1 MTFCV
6 SVADYGVLIPC
17 IPPSYHNGRRFEVGL
32 KCERSVCFWSET
44 VDQSFIRI
52 SELIYRMDP
61 QSNDLKHLVESLK
74 EMKLERAATALQL
87 FMEKKVWFCWLGD
100 DSV

>member
-1 MTFCV
+1 
-6 SVADYGVLIPC
+6 
-17 IPPSYHNGRRFEVGL
+17 
-32 KCERSVCFWSET
+32 
-44 VDQSFIRI
+44 
-52 SELIYRMDP
+52 MDP
-61 QSNDLKHLVESLK
+61 QSNDLKHQVESLK